1 MESSLREPMSQTA
14 SESLQTSGVMFE
26 IQAGAE
32 RWFVFARLREPDPP
46 PICPAELQQEWGR
59 TRGEKTRCVGEWF
72 VSDKQKKT
80 NVWKENTLVM
90 DRTRETKDV
99 LRDGKQISALRGK
112 KNPTSAPKLKIWSIC
127 VFTNGH
133 RISCQPTAKIIAP
146 RRLKRDSLK
155 LAKGKG
161 T

>member
-1 MESSLREPMSQTA
+1 
-14 SESLQTSGVMFE
+14 MFE

-46 PICPAELQQEWGR
+46 SICRAQLQQERGR
-59 TRGEKTRCVGEWF
+59 TRGEKTQCVGERF

-80 NVWKENTLVM
+80 NVWKENKLVM

-99 LRDGKQISALRGK
+99 LRDGKQISAFRGK
-112 KNPTSAPKLKIWSIC
+112 KNPTSAPKLEIWSIC
-127 VFTNGH
+127 LFTKGH
-133 RISCQPTAKIIAP
+133 HCCPVVISCQPTARIIAP
-146 RRLKRDSLK
+146 RRLKRESLK
-155 LAKGKG
+155 LAEGKG

>member
-1 MESSLREPMSQTA
+1 
-14 SESLQTSGVMFE
+14 MFE

-46 PICPAELQQEWGR
+46 PICRAQLQQERGR
-59 TRGEKTRCVGEWF
+59 TRGEKTQCVGERF

-80 NVWKENTLVM
+80 NVWKENKLVM

-99 LRDGKQISALRGK
+99 LRDGKQISAFRGK
-112 KNPTSAPKLKIWSIC
+112 KNPTSAPKLEIWFDLCIYERPSLLSGGHFMPTNCQDNCTQKI
-127 VFTNGH
+127 
-133 RISCQPTAKIIAP
+133 
-146 RRLKRDSLK
+146 KRESLK
-155 LAKGKG
+155 LAEGKG